1 MWKIPLATVKDNG
14 PDSLIEQHVTIK
26 QPGMVLYRDN
36 SQWCIIKCWSV
47 PCWDVAEC
55 FARNILFGL
64 GMTSLKQN
72 FTLEDLNLQLL
83 FWGKQKRFLGILSY
97 DKIESFNVKQIA
109 MADVSLVQ
117 KIRGVFIFSDCDQA
131 SKTETL
137 DLCQLPC
144 PLFEIHKMIN
154 LPASVKIFK
163 NKLKN

>member
-1 MWKIPLATVKDNG
+1 MNGIADTQPPSFINCPKDQQYTNLEHEGYYMWKIPLATVKDNG

-109 MADVSLVQ
+109 MADVSLV
-117 KIRGVFIFSDCDQA
+117 
-131 SKTETL
+131 
-137 DLCQLPC
+137 
-144 PLFEIHKMIN
+144 
-154 LPASVKIFK
+154 
-163 NKLKN
+163 